1 MVYLKKIKFD
11 YTPSR
16 IEDRAELK
24 GTLTLNLGALNI
36 NAGHLINSFSKT
48 LEDNDQIMHP
58 NTEVHLNSGRIGML
72 SRDYASLELTSYVQ
86 VQLPP
91 PPPPVPPRL
100 RFFDRIDRTQQQNI
114 EMKLFLEVARLRRY
128 EKDGA
133 DQDSARVYRITING
147 SGTKEV
153 VYAMYKHLESIT
165 ERENAALLLP
175 LNP

>member
-11 YTPSR
+11 YTPSQV
-16 IEDRAELK
+16 EDRAELK
-24 GTLTLNLGALNI
+24 GTLKLNLGALKT
-36 NAGHLINSFSKT
+36 NAGQLINSFSKT
-48 LEDNDQIMHP
+48 LEDNDQIMHSD
-58 NTEVHLNSGRIGML
+58 TEVHLNSGRTGML

-86 VQLPP
+86 VQPPP
-91 PPPPVPPRL
+91 PPPPVPQRL
-100 RFFDRIDRTQQQNI
+100 RFFDRINRIQQQNI
-114 EMKLFLEVARLRRY
+114 ETRLFLEVERWHSHG
-128 EKDGA
+128 KDGA
-133 DQDSARVYRITING
+133 DQDSDRVYRITING